1 MRSSE
6 RENSLALGRVD
17 WVTVAVYAA
26 LVLMG
31 WLNIYAAVYDDAHA
45 SIFDIGQRY
54 GMQMV
59 WIGISAFIALSILLI
74 DDKYSHVLAYPLYWL
89 SLLLLI
95 GVLFFG
101 KEVNGAK
108 SWIMIGPVALQP
120 TEFVKFTTALALAR
134 QVAMYIA
141 RETTNLSYKA
151 IGESFGKD
159 HTTVLHNVKCIENFL
174 RDKPYQKELVD
185 DIIKNLK
192 SDNTAY

>member
-1 MRSSE
+1 MEGTVKKLHAYISIQNKTPTMGVVQGLIKDVINDTRPEPIKIEKIISE
-6 RENSLALGRVD
+6 
-17 WVTVAVYAA
+17 VAKTYNV
-26 LVLMG
+26 
-31 WLNIYAAVYDDAHA
+31 
-45 SIFDIGQRY
+45 SESDI
-54 GMQMV
+54 
-59 WIGISAFIALSILLI
+59 LSNRRT
-74 DDKYSHVLAYPLYWL
+74 A
-89 SLLLLI
+89 
-95 GVLFFG
+95 
-101 KEVNGAK
+101 
-108 SWIMIGPVALQP
+108 
-120 TEFVKFTTALALAR
+120 ALALAR

>member
-1 MRSSE
+1 MNFQYFPGCTLKTKGVR
-6 RENSLALGRVD
+6 L
-17 WVTVAVYAA
+17 
-26 LVLMG
+26 
-31 WLNIYAAVYDDAHA
+31 DACA
-45 SIFDIGQRY
+45 RT
-54 GMQMV
+54 
-59 WIGISAFIALSILLI
+59 A
-74 DDKYSHVLAYPLYWL
+74 
-89 SLLLLI
+89 
-95 GVLFFG
+95 
-101 KEVNGAK
+101 
-108 SWIMIGPVALQP
+108 
-120 TEFVKFTTALALAR
+120 ALALAR

>member
-1 MRSSE
+1 MWISVSTAR
-6 RENSLALGRVD
+6 
-17 WVTVAVYAA
+17 
-26 LVLMG
+26 LMG
-31 WLNIYAAVYDDAHA
+31 IYAVEAIVNKNFI
-45 SIFDIGQRY
+45 IFMLFSYPRPEPIKIEKIISEVAKTYNVSESDI
-54 GMQMV
+54 
-59 WIGISAFIALSILLI
+59 LSNRRT
-74 DDKYSHVLAYPLYWL
+74 A
-89 SLLLLI
+89 
-95 GVLFFG
+95 
-101 KEVNGAK
+101 
-108 SWIMIGPVALQP
+108 
-120 TEFVKFTTALALAR
+120 ALALAR